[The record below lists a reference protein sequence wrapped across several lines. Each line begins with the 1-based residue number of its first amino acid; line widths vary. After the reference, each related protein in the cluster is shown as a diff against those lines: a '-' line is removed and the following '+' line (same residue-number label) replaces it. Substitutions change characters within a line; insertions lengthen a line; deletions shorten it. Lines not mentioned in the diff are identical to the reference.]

1 MGIYLEY
8 SRVQVHLTLSHA
20 SAMIQ
25 VGLRVPT
32 PFAERS
38 QASCEFLAHASSR
51 SMPCTGF
58 QFLLSAQAC
67 EHLVAA
73 IDLDL
78 CVCVSGADPGGGG
91 GMGGSCPPPPPPPP
105 FQLSDSAC
113 NNKFIHPTACVADS
127 RTSTSHTSC
136 IYDSS
141 IDS

>member
-1 MGIYLEY
+1 
-8 SRVQVHLTLSHA
+8 
-20 SAMIQ
+20 MIQ

-32 PFAERS
+32 PFAERRS
-38 QASCEFLAHASSR
+38 QASCEFLAHARSR
-51 SMPCTGF
+51 SLPCTGF

-73 IDLDL
+73 IEFGLV
-78 CVCVSGADPGGGG
+78 CVCVRVSGADLGGGG
-91 GMGGSCPPPPPPPP
+91 GGGAWGQLPTHPP

-113 NNKFIHPTACVADS
+113 NNKFIHPTACVTDS
-127 RTSTSHTSC
+127 RKSTCQTSC